1 MMSGVPLG
9 GVVRQLH
16 RLAAAPASEVSDGH
30 LLERFC
36 RAGEAA
42 AFEALVRR
50 HGAMVL
56 GVCRRVLRDGHEAE
70 DAFQA
75 TFLLLLRKAGSLRQ
89 PELLGPWL
97 YGVAYRTALKA
108 RAVGARRRERF
119 RALTEQAAVARAN
132 ALDRQEVRPVLDAAI
147 QRLPE
152 KYRVPFVLCYLEGMT
167 NAQAARRLACPLG
180 TIATRLSRARERI
193 RSRLVKQGFAPWS
206 PGV

>member
-50 HGAMVL
+50 HGPLVL
-56 GVCRRVLRDGHEAE
+56 GVCRRVLRDGHAAE

-75 TFLLLLRKAGSLRQ
+75 TFLILLRRARALDGRRSLSN
-89 PELLGPWL
+89 WL
-97 YGVAYRTALKA
+97 YTVAYHVALRA
-108 RAVGARRRERF
+108 RADAARRRR
-119 RALTEQAAVARAN
+119 TEGAARPPVLADTQDEFLWRE
-132 ALDRQEVRPVLDAAI
+132 LQPVLDEELG
-147 QRLPE
+147 RLPE
-152 KYRVPFVLCYLEGMT
+152 HYRAPVVLCYLEGRT
-167 NAQAARRLACPLG
+167 NEEASGLLGWPVGTVKSRLA
-180 TIATRLSRARERI
+180 RARDLLRT
-193 RSRLVKQGFAPWS
+193 
-206 PGV
+206 

>member
-50 HGAMVL
+50 HGPMVL
-56 GVCRRVLRDGHEAE
+56 GVCRRVLRDGHAAE

-75 TFLLLLRKAGSLRQ
+75 TFLILLRRARGLDCPSLGS
-89 PELLGPWL
+89 WL
-97 YGVAYRTALKA
+97 YTVAYHVALRA
-108 RAVGARRRERF
+108 RAGEARRRRTER
-119 RALTEQAAVARAN
+119 AAPPPAPAEPQA
-132 ALDRQEVRPVLDAAI
+132 
-147 QRLPE
+147 
-152 KYRVPFVLCYLEGMT
+152 
-167 NAQAARRLACPLG
+167 
-180 TIATRLSRARERI
+180 
-193 RSRLVKQGFAPWS
+193 
-206 PGV
+206 